1 MDAIVEEILGSD
13 EIKTMLRLAIKKQ
26 VVETCAELLQD
37 VLNSDTDSG
46 ELKLLFSHRILQIS
60 DRFFSRSNEHAME
73 THNIPVTSAPNN
85 TPVPISG
92 ASSETNFS
100 KTVPLSSNETQGA
113 YNFVVSMNNT
123 RQISTND
130 GFNHVMGPHRPIH
143 EDVYMPIADPQRF
156 VLANLPK

>member
-60 DRFFSRSNEHAME
+60 DRFFSHSNEHAME
-73 THNIPVTSAPNN
+73 TQNIPVTSAPNN
-85 TPVPISG
+85 THVPISG

-100 KTVPLSSNETQGA
+100 KTVSLSSNETQGA
-113 YNFVVSMNNT
+113 YNFIVSMNNAK
-123 RQISTND
+123 QMSTND
-130 GFNHVMGPHRPIH
+130 GLNNVMGPQRQIH
-143 EDVYMPIADPQRF
+143 EDMCVPFADPQRF
-156 VLANLPK
+156 VLANLQK

>member
-73 THNIPVTSAPNN
+73 TQNIPVTSAPNN

-100 KTVPLSSNETQGA
+100 KTVSLSSNETQGA
-113 YNFVVSMNNT
+113 YNFIVSMNNAK
-123 RQISTND
+123 QMSTND
-130 GFNHVMGPHRPIH
+130 GFNNVMGPQRPIH
-143 EDVYMPIADPQRF
+143 EDMCVPFADPQRF
-156 VLANLPK
+156 VLANLQK